1 MVSTGR
7 SGLEGTWLEATFD
20 RVPGDYEKAQGIQD
34 MVALFTLAGAPI
46 VSKKQLKDI
55 ETQAMIDKWQEELA
69 RHVAY
74 LPILCEQAGVDEQ
87 ELHRA
92 IEIHFYVRSMSKGA
106 MQ

>member
-1 MVSTGR
+1 M
-7 SGLEGTWLEATFD
+7 EATID
-20 RVPGDYEKAQGIQD
+20 RVHRDYAETQSIQD
-34 MVALFTLAGAPI
+34 MVALFTLAGVPI

-74 LPILCEQAGVDEQ
+74 LPILCEQAGVDEH

>member
-1 MVSTGR
+1 MKKKRALRDIAEESAAN
-7 SGLEGTWLEATFD
+7 AT
-20 RVPGDYEKAQGIQD
+20 RWE
-34 MVALFTLAGAPI
+34 
-46 VSKKQLKDI
+46 
-55 ETQAMIDKWQEELA
+55 EELA

>member
-1 MVSTGR
+1 MT
-7 SGLEGTWLEATFD
+7 
-20 RVPGDYEKAQGIQD
+20 
-34 MVALFTLAGAPI
+34 
-46 VSKKQLKDI
+46 KKQLKDI
-55 ETQAMIDKWQEELA
+55 ETQSNLERWQEELA

-74 LPILCEQAGVDEQ
+74 LPILCELSGVDEH

>member
-1 MVSTGR
+1 MSVLKKSLAR
-7 SGLEGTWLEATFD
+7 SDSELLNAWKKTSYIKED
-20 RVPGDYEKAQGIQD
+20 
-34 MVALFTLAGAPI
+34 PI
-46 VSKKQLKDI
+46 MSKKKLKDI

-74 LPILCEQAGVDEQ
+74 LPILCEQAGVDEH

>member
-1 MVSTGR
+1 MPR
-7 SGLEGTWLEATFD
+7 DHA
-20 RVPGDYEKAQGIQD
+20 KAQSLQD
-34 MVALFTLAGAPI
+34 MVALHTLAGVPSM
-46 VSKKQLKDI
+46 SKKQLKDI

-74 LPILCEQAGVDEQ
+74 LPILCEMAGVDEM

>member
-1 MVSTGR
+1 MSFNRFLVMIGTPLVFKVFFNAFSNPKSLLAKLFFNTLICLGIVTGKR
-7 SGLEGTWLEATFD
+7 
-20 RVPGDYEKAQGIQD
+20 
-34 MVALFTLAGAPI
+34 
-46 VSKKQLKDI
+46 LKDI

-74 LPILCEQAGVDEQ
+74 LPILCEQAGVDEH

>member
-1 MVSTGR
+1 M
-7 SGLEGTWLEATFD
+7 
-20 RVPGDYEKAQGIQD
+20 
-34 MVALFTLAGAPI
+34 
-46 VSKKQLKDI
+46 SKKKLKDI
-55 ETQAMIDKWQEELA
+55 ETQAVIDRWQEELA

-74 LPILCEQAGVDEQ
+74 LPVLCELADVDEH

>member
-1 MVSTGR
+1 MKKSLAISD
-7 SGLEGTWLEATFD
+7 SGLLN
-20 RVPGDYEKAQGIQD
+20 
-34 MVALFTLAGAPI
+34 ALKKTSYTKEDPI
-46 VSKKQLKDI
+46 MNKKKLKDI

-74 LPILCEQAGVDEQ
+74 LPILCEQAGVDEH

>member
-1 MVSTGR
+1 MT
-7 SGLEGTWLEATFD
+7 
-20 RVPGDYEKAQGIQD
+20 
-34 MVALFTLAGAPI
+34 
-46 VSKKQLKDI
+46 KKQLKDI
-55 ETQAMIDKWQEELA
+55 EAQASLERWQEELA

-74 LPILCEQAGVDEQ
+74 LPILCELSGVDEQ

>member
-1 MVSTGR
+1 MVPTGR
-7 SGLEGTWLEATFD
+7 SGLERTWLEAAFY
-20 RVPGDYEKAQGIQD
+20 RVLGDDEKAQGIPHL
-34 MVALFTLAGAPI
+34 VALLTLAGVPI
-46 VSKKQLKDI
+46 MSKKQLKDI

-74 LPILCEQAGVDEQ
+74 LPVLCEQAGVDEH

>member
-1 MVSTGR
+1 
-7 SGLEGTWLEATFD
+7 
-20 RVPGDYEKAQGIQD
+20 
-34 MVALFTLAGAPI
+34 MVALFTLAGVPI

>member
-1 MVSTGR
+1 M
-7 SGLEGTWLEATFD
+7 EATID
-20 RVPGDYEKAQGIQD
+20 RVPGDHAKAQSIPHL
-34 MVALFTLAGAPI
+34 VALHTLAGVPI
-46 VSKKQLKDI
+46 VSKKKLKDI
-55 ETQAMIDKWQEELA
+55 ETQASLERWQEELA

-74 LPILCEQAGVDEQ
+74 LPILCELADVDEQ

>member
-1 MVSTGR
+1 
-7 SGLEGTWLEATFD
+7 
-20 RVPGDYEKAQGIQD
+20 
-34 MVALFTLAGAPI
+34 MVASHTLSGVPI
-46 VSKKQLKDI
+46 VTKKQLKDI
-55 ETQAMIDKWQEELA
+55 EAQASLERWQEELA

-74 LPILCEQAGVDEQ
+74 LPILCELANVDEG

>member
-1 MVSTGR
+1 MVPTRR
-7 SGLEGTWLEATFD
+7 SGLARTWMEATFD
-20 RVPGDYEKAQGIQD
+20 RMSGDDGKAQGLPQL
-34 MVALFTLAGAPI
+34 VALLTLAGVPI

-74 LPILCEQAGVDEQ
+74 LPILCEQAGVDEH

-106 MQ
+106 TQ

>member
-1 MVSTGR
+1 M
-7 SGLEGTWLEATFD
+7 
-20 RVPGDYEKAQGIQD
+20 
-34 MVALFTLAGAPI
+34 
-46 VSKKQLKDI
+46 SKKQLKDI
-55 ETQAMIDKWQEELA
+55 ETQASLERWQEELA

-74 LPILCEQAGVDEQ
+74 LPILCELANVNEG